1 MNVTIGEK
9 KTYDDWGLLL
19 QSLVISMPEAKTSQ
33 VDIPGADGVI
43 DLTESMGSVKYNNRE
58 LQMVFDVQGDPE
70 DWHSLTSQIGDYLHG
85 KRLKI
90 ILDTDPDYYYI
101 GRLSLN
107 SEKSNY
113 LINRITITGDMEPYK
128 YELFSSMEDWLWD
141 SFDFETGVVREYKDL
156 VVNGSLTVDVPGTRK
171 EVIPTITAS
180 AAMQVE
186 WKGVRYDLL
195 AGVNKIYAISIPEG
209 DQELIFYGNGTINID
224 YRGGSL

>member
-19 QSLVISMPEAKTSQ
+19 QSLVISMPEAKISQ
-33 VDIPGADGVI
+33 VDIPGADGMI
-43 DLTESMGSVKYNNRE
+43 DLTEAMGSVKYNNRD
-58 LQMVFDVQGDPE
+58 LQMIFDVQGDPE
-70 DWHSLTSQIGDYLHG
+70 NWHSLTSRIGSYLHG

-90 ILDTDPDYYYI
+90 ILDTDPGYYYI
-101 GRLSLN
+101 GRLALN

-113 LINRITITGDMEPYK
+113 LINRITITGNMEPYK
-128 YELFSSMEDWLWD
+128 YELFSSLEDWLWD
-141 SFDFETGVVREYKDL
+141 SFDFETGVIREYKDL

-171 EVIPTITAS
+171 EVLPTITTS

-186 WKGVRYDLL
+186 WKGIRYDLL

-209 DQELIFYGNGTINID
+209 DHELIFYGNGTISID
-224 YRGGSL
+224 YRGGTL

>member
-19 QSLVISMPEAKTSQ
+19 QSLVISMPEAKISQ

-43 DLTESMGSVKYNNRE
+43 DLTEAMGTVKYNNRD
-58 LQMVFDVQGDPE
+58 LQMTFDVKGDPE
-70 DWHSLTSQIGDYLHG
+70 NWHSLTSQIGDYLHG

-101 GRLSLN
+101 GRLALN

-113 LINRITITGDMEPYK
+113 LINRITITGNMEPYK
-128 YELFSSMEDWLWD
+128 YELFSSLEDWLWD
-141 SFDFETGVVREYKDL
+141 SFDFETGVIREYKDL

-186 WKGVRYDLL
+186 WKGIRYDLL

-209 DQELIFYGNGTINID
+209 DQKLIFYGNGIINID
-224 YRGGSL
+224 YRGGIL